1 MMRIIILGVIVLC
14 AVCASP
20 ASARVV
26 SGGSLPIETCL
37 EDAQSEEK
45 YLRACIGLL
54 SRPCLESPDG
64 VTTAGMIGCM
74 ATERR
79 AWQRLADHYA
89 EQLRAQS
96 SPLQL
101 ETLSAYLTAHE
112 RWLTAR
118 CHYASTLYEG
128 GTMAGLE
135 GSACLRDATAALAI
149 ELYQRLRVL

>member
-1 MMRIIILGVIVLC
+1 
-14 AVCASP
+14 
-20 ASARVV
+20 
-26 SGGSLPIETCL
+26 
-37 EDAQSEEK
+37 
-45 YLRACIGLL
+45 
-54 SRPCLESPDG
+54 
-64 VTTAGMIGCM
+64 MIGCM

-101 ETLSAYLTAHE
+101 ETLTTYLAAHE
-112 RWLTAR
+112 SWLTAR

-135 GSACLRDATAALAI
+135 GSACQCEATAALAI